1 MSQGKAGSKGGASKK
16 DICLPEIEQKNSKQ
30 TASKTQAK
38 PKKMVSKTQAS
49 AEQNASDYIMD
60 HYPTDN
66 EDLSPTEIVDKDP
79 ATQEDDD
86 FASQKEKEIPPK
98 SPRGESD
105 EILKKY
111 SFSENMSQAI
121 SRWLAYKQERRETYK
136 PTGLSMLLTMI
147 SEKTT
152 MYPESEIISLMDES
166 MANGWQGIAWDR
178 LRKKPNAK
186 PPEKPPESRWDYL

>member
-1 MSQGKAGSKGGASKK
+1 MKA
-16 DICLPEIEQKNSKQ
+16 N
-30 TASKTQAK
+30 AK
-38 PKKMVSKTQAS
+38 
-49 AEQNASDYIMD
+49 QNASDYIMD

-86 FASQKEKEIPPK
+86 FATQKEKEIPPK

-111 SFSENMSQAI
+111 RFSESMSQAI
-121 SRWLAYKQERRETYK
+121 GQWLAYKRERKETYK
-136 PTGLSMLLTMI
+136 PTGLNMLLTMI
-147 SEKTT
+147 STKTT
-152 MYPESEIISLMDES
+152 MYPESEIIALMDES

-178 LRKKPNAK
+178 LRKKSDAK
-186 PPEKPPESRWDYL
+186 SHEKSVESRWDYL